1 MNQKVS
7 RTTLKSL
14 LQVENVT
21 DLAYP
26 ELIRLFKEE
35 KSIADFLPEGVVRV
49 DPRNSDR
56 IIYNSARSKRPRDYR
71 PRPTS
76 GTVEE
81 TDCAICQGKTTGIID
96 VINLSEGFTF
106 INKNLFPILYP
117 IDSKAPSKK
126 IGDEDQ
132 TPEPCLRSA
141 YGFHFLQ
148 WTSSHHDKDWH
159 NMPIADCAIV
169 MKRIAAL
176 EKKLLVDTENLLL
189 DNEQHGDQ
197 RAMQNYV
204 LIIKNYGR
212 LVGASLIH
220 GHQQIALSNIM
231 PRRMM
236 DNIDF
241 ERDRS
246 EPFSSYLSRENPP
259 DLLVKDYGSA
269 ILMVPYFMRRP
280 YDMFLLVKDTSKKH
294 FHELTEAE
302 IIAVAEGW
310 HDATRGIHKI
320 LPEIGKEVAYNVTTS
335 NGPGSGLYFEF
346 LPYSQYFGGFEHL
359 GLFVCQETPDRA
371 ASRMRS
377 LLSE

>member
-1 MNQKVS
+1 MRQRLNQKM
-7 RTTLKSL
+7 LKTL
-14 LQVENVT
+14 LQVESIT
-21 DLAYP
+21 DLSFP
-26 ELIRLFKEE
+26 ELVRLFREE
-35 KSIADFLPEGVVRV
+35 ESISDFLPEGTVQI
-49 DPRNSDR
+49 DPRNGDR
-56 IIYNSARSKRPRDYR
+56 ILYNTARSKRPRDHR
-71 PRPTS
+71 PEFTRTML
-76 GTVEE
+76 EE
-81 TDCAICQGKTTGIID
+81 SDCAICQGKTTGIID
-96 VINLSEGFTF
+96 VANLSQGFTF

-117 IDSKAPSKK
+117 IDVEAISEES
-126 IGDEDQ
+126 GDKYHASGLG
-132 TPEPCLRSA
+132 TRSA
-141 YGFHFLQ
+141 RGLHFLQ
-148 WTSSHHDKDWH
+148 WTSSYHDKDWY
-159 NMPIADCAIV
+159 NMPLSDCAIV
-169 MKRIAAL
+169 MKRLAAL
-176 EKKLLVDTENLLL
+176 EKKLLLEAECLPPDTE
-189 DNEQHGDQ
+189 QRGDQ

-236 DNIDF
+236 DNMDF

-246 EPFSSYLSRENPP
+246 EPFSSYLCRENPP

-280 YDMFLLVKDTSKKH
+280 YDMFLLVKDASKKH
-294 FHELTEAE
+294 LHELTEAE
-302 IIAVAEGW
+302 LIAVAEGW

-335 NGPGSGLYFEF
+335 NGPGTGLYFEF

-359 GLFVCQETPDRA
+359 GLFVCQETPDRV
-371 ASRMRS
+371 ASRLRS